1 MWIEICELNAFTKNG
16 AGGNPAG
23 VVLES
28 VGLTEEDMREIA
40 RIVGFSETAFVF
52 PSTEADYQIRYFT
65 PNEEV
70 DVCGHATIAT
80 FSLLLKK
87 NLIQQGTYSINT
99 KSGLLNVTVNA
110 DQSVFLE
117 QNRPIFKE
125 ILPSKEI
132 VRSLGI
138 QEDQLMPHFPIQIV
152 STGLPDIIIPVK
164 NLSVLKQLN
173 PNYSLIK
180 EISKRYNVTGYH
192 VFTLETILPESTSH
206 CRNFAPLYG
215 INEESATGTANAA
228 LACYLATHYKEK
240 NSFLF
245 EQGYVM
251 DLPSE
256 IAVNIFFHENEI
268 TNVQVG
274 GLASQYKNRNVG
286 TGSLSQ

>member
-1 MWIEICELNAFTKNG
+1 LWTCDNCYF
-16 AGGNPAG
+16 
-23 VVLES
+23 
-28 VGLTEEDMREIA
+28 
-40 RIVGFSETAFVF
+40 F
-52 PSTEADYQIRYFT
+52 FT
-65 PNEEV
+65 PSKKS
-70 DVCGHATIAT
+70 DSTGY
-80 FSLLLKK
+80 LLH
-87 NLIQQGTYSINT
+87 ST

-173 PNYSLIK
+173 PNFSLIK

-192 VFTLETILPESTSH
+192 VFTLETILPDSTSH

-240 NSFLF
+240 NSFSF

-256 IAVNIFFHENEI
+256 IAVNIIFHENEI

-274 GLASQYKNRNVG
+274 GLASQYKERRIG
-286 TGSLSQ
+286 T